1 MGKHI
6 KTFFFFLLT
15 CLTLYAAPNYMQQL
29 ESYDAKI
36 NQQTGNDEL
45 LRVFHGLKAVYI
57 QAFISGDNAL
67 KKETLERVIKTAK
80 ILKLDASKYESE
92 LATMGKETKNAS
104 SATTTSKSSKP
115 TPPPPAAEE
124 SLVGE
129 SPKAET
135 ASPKSASSF
144 KSEPES
150 KPSFASTTHV
160 SSLPKTYRGK
170 NVLQHVN
177 SDNDEVVLEFGEEVA
192 EKSIKVFVLKTPPTY
207 KKIIDVPGVVL
218 NAPIAIKTPSTL
230 QGLKISQF
238 SDDTIRIVLDVDQS
252 LETYVSVLS
261 NQLIF
266 SLGKQPILTQKKITP
281 PPTSKS
287 AEAAPLPSQK
297 NPSANVKEKDTPQK
311 APTVTTTEPLA
322 SKTTAKTNKRNKT
335 IVIDA
340 GHGGKDAGAIGY
352 KQRMEKHLVLD
363 MALQLGQELKSRGY
377 KIYFTRQSDEF
388 INLRDRTKVANDKNA
403 DLFISLHANAAPNE
417 AKKLSMKGLE
427 TFFLSPDR
435 SERSKNVAA
444 LENQSDMEEMDFYS
458 KETFLNVLNREKI
471 VLSNKVA
478 IDVQSGMLKSVRKKY
493 SVEDGGVRE
502 APFWVLVGATM
513 PSVLIELGYI
523 SNPDESDNLFNPQ
536 YQKHLVEG
544 ISNGIDRYYT
554 NNP

>member
-15 CLTLYAAPNYMQQL
+15 CVTLYAAPNYMQQL
-29 ESYDAKI
+29 ESYDSKI

-57 QAFISGDNAL
+57 QAIISGDNAL
-67 KKETLERVIKTAK
+67 KKETLERLIKTAK

-92 LATMGKETKNAS
+92 LATMGKETKNTS

-129 SPKAET
+129 SPNVET

-177 SDNDEVVLEFGEEVA
+177 SDNDEIVLEFGEEVA

-207 KKIIDVPGVVL
+207 KKIIDVPGIVL

-287 AEAAPLPSQK
+287 AEATPLPSQK
-297 NPSANVKEKDTPQK
+297 NPSANVKEKETPQK

-471 VLSNKVA
+471 ILSNKVA

-523 SNPDESDNLFNPQ
+523 SNPDECDNMFNPQ

-544 ISNGIDRYYT
+544 ISNGIDRYYA

>member
-57 QAFISGDNAL
+57 QAIISGDNAL
-67 KKETLERVIKTAK
+67 KKETLERLIKTAK

-266 SLGKQPILTQKKITP
+266 SLGKQPILTQKKMKLKFR
-281 PPTSKS
+281 S
-287 AEAAPLPSQK
+287 
-297 NPSANVKEKDTPQK
+297 
-311 APTVTTTEPLA
+311 
-322 SKTTAKTNKRNKT
+322 
-335 IVIDA
+335 
-340 GHGGKDAGAIGY
+340 HG
-352 KQRMEKHLVLD
+352 R
-363 MALQLGQELKSRGY
+363 
-377 KIYFTRQSDEF
+377 
-388 INLRDRTKVANDKNA
+388 
-403 DLFISLHANAAPNE
+403 
-417 AKKLSMKGLE
+417 
-427 TFFLSPDR
+427 
-435 SERSKNVAA
+435 
-444 LENQSDMEEMDFYS
+444 
-458 KETFLNVLNREKI
+458 
-471 VLSNKVA
+471 
-478 IDVQSGMLKSVRKKY
+478 
-493 SVEDGGVRE
+493 
-502 APFWVLVGATM
+502 
-513 PSVLIELGYI
+513 
-523 SNPDESDNLFNPQ
+523 
-536 YQKHLVEG
+536 
-544 ISNGIDRYYT
+544 
-554 NNP
+554 